1 MTPILS
7 QTEQDALLA
16 KMTQELRRGSLVL
29 AVLLALRQPHH
40 GYSLRR
46 QLADHG
52 LQVDEGTLYPLIRRL
67 EKDGLLESE
76 WHTETGRKRRVYQ
89 LSTLGQNLTPRLIQ
103 EWDQLSLV
111 ISKLCPSQEPPTCN
125 G

>member
-1 MTPILS
+1 MNPS
-7 QTEQDALLA
+7 PEQTEQDALLQ

-29 AVLLALRQPHH
+29 AVLLALKQPHH

-46 QLADHG
+46 HLADLG

-76 WHTETGRKRRVYQ
+76 WQADTGRKRRVYR
-89 LSTLGQNLTPRLIQ
+89 LSALGHSLTPRLIHEWNQLGQVIGQLCSPQ
-103 EWDQLSLV
+103 ETA
-111 ISKLCPSQEPPTCN
+111 PCN

>member
-1 MTPILS
+1 MNQTPS
-7 QTEQDALLA
+7 QTEQDALLQ

-29 AVLLALRQPHH
+29 AVLLALKQPHH

-46 QLADHG
+46 HLADQG

-67 EKDGLLESE
+67 EKDGLLESQ
-76 WHTETGRKRRVYQ
+76 WLTDTGRKRRVYQ
-89 LSTLGQNLTPRLIQ
+89 LSALGHKLSPRLVQ
-103 EWDQLSLV
+103 EWNQLSQV
-111 ISKLCPSQEPPTCN
+111 IHQLCSTQERSPCN